1 MTGNYSYLREL
12 LSERLRSLAQ
22 RSRDLSGALACL
34 RQDGVFWLARCGG
47 GREASFRVDIQSQFA
62 DVYSS
67 REAQALACA
76 KLVKSFSCGPVQ
88 CL

>member
-1 MTGNYSYLREL
+1 MGCFGLHD
-12 LSERLRSLAQ
+12 A
-22 RSRDLSGALACL
+22 
-34 RQDGVFWLARCGG
+34 GG

-62 DVYSS
+62 DVYSF